1 MKLQFVCFIFLFYSC
16 SRNAFV
22 IKKRYS
28 KGFYTAHPS
37 KVNSQQTIFF
47 TAKDPIKTEEL
58 TVKVKTTAFD
68 LPMNHIND
76 VSSASYQF
84 PSIRSIHKI
93 ARSHNKTPTYL
104 KSSISNSPQQHYS
117 GKNTG
122 NAIVAF
128 LAILLALISII
139 ALAKTFGLIFT
150 LPVCFVIAFTVV
162 SIFFMIRNHLK
173 Y

>member
-1 MKLQFVCFIFLFYSC
+1 MKLQFICFIFLFYSC
-16 SRNAFV
+16 SRDAFV

-28 KGFYTAHPS
+28 RGFYNDHSP
-37 KVNSQQTIFF
+37 KLNSQQTIFF
-47 TAKDPIKTEEL
+47 TAKDQIKSEEL
-58 TVKVKTTAFD
+58 AVGVKTTAFD
-68 LPMNHIND
+68 LPMNHINNA
-76 VSSASYQF
+76 SSASCQF
-84 PSIRSIHKI
+84 PSVRSIHKI
-93 ARSHNKTPTYL
+93 TRSLKNTSTYL
-104 KSSISNSPQQHYS
+104 KSSSSYSAQQHYS

-122 NAIVAF
+122 NAIVAS

-139 ALAKTFGLIFT
+139 ALVKTFGLIFT